1 MRVVPVLLVV
11 FIFTLNS
18 FGQDKKNA
26 YGREKNKVSQL
37 SNDSL
42 ENALKEVVVTGQYQP
57 QSLRNS
63 VYQTRIIT
71 AERIRLRA
79 ATNIQQVLNTELGF
93 RFSNDLTL
101 GTSDIQMMGMTGRN
115 VKILLDGVP
124 MVDRSDTRESL
135 NQIDIN
141 TVDHIEIVEGPLS
154 VSYGTDALAGVINII
169 TKSAAKKTLN
179 INARVQE
186 ETVGDTYSPFTK
198 DGSHLQH
205 VGAGWQN
212 KGWNILGGVTHNDFG
227 GFNVPGPLTTADEI
241 SANTNR
247 WKPKE
252 QWLANTKFGYA
263 KSNFNVWYRLDYV
276 DETIDSKGGYNPN
289 NFKATNQQYIT
300 HRYSQQLHGDY
311 SANDRLQLSGI
322 VGYSNLERA
331 TKTFVHDY
339 TNGSES
345 LSTGAGEQD
354 VSKFQSTNIRTTA
367 QYKLTDQ
374 LSFQPG
380 AEINLDNASGARI
393 KGSPSISDYAF
404 FISSELNLIKG
415 VTIRPGLRFISNSV
429 YDAPPVIPSI
439 NTKIRLNKLFDLRF
453 GYASGFRSPALRELY
468 YDFFDASHSIMGNE
482 HLKAEQSNSFT
493 GSLSMS
499 QTAADELRFRS
510 VLSAFYNNF
519 RNRIDYGI
527 YAADPTITTLINIA
541 KYKTTG
547 GTFENTLY
555 RRDWQFSVGFSYIG
569 TYNQYSESTEQY
581 GESPEFVWSPEV
593 NSNLTYTYRKTGTTA
608 NLAFKYTGRKPAYEL
623 ATLDNLEQLRLSRI
637 GAYTTA
643 DLMFTQRI
651 LESLSLNAG
660 VKNLFDTKM
669 LGNTALVTTAA
680 HSTGGNV
687 PLNYGRS
694 YILGLS
700 FNFNK

>member
-1 MRVVPVLLVV
+1 MKIILLLAAAFV
-11 FIFTLNS
+11 FTFNS
-18 FGQDKKNA
+18 YAQDKTAGSK
-26 YGREKNKVSQL
+26 RKT
-37 SNDSL
+37 DSL
-42 ENALKEVVVTGQYQP
+42 GNALKEVVVTGQYQP

-169 TKSAAKKTLN
+169 TKSGGNKKIN

-186 ETVGDTYSPFTK
+186 ETVGDSYSAFSK
-198 DGSHLQH
+198 DGSHIQH

-212 KGWNILGGVTHNDFG
+212 KGWNVLGGLSHNDFG
-227 GFNVPGPLTTADEI
+227 GFNVPGILAATEEI
-241 SANTNR
+241 AANTNR

-252 QWLANTKFGYA
+252 QWLANGRLGYV
-263 KSNFNVWYRLDYV
+263 KDNFNVWYRLDYI

-289 NFKATNQQYIT
+289 NFRATNQQYIT
-300 HRYSQQLHGDY
+300 NRYTQQLHGDY
-311 SANDRLQLSGI
+311 RVNDRLQLSGI
-322 VGYSNLERA
+322 VGYSNLKRT
-331 TKTFVHDY
+331 TKSIVHDY
-339 TNGSES
+339 STGAEE

-354 VSKFQSTNIRTTA
+354 ISKFRSANVRTTA
-367 QYKLTDQ
+367 RYKLSDQ
-374 LSFQPG
+374 VSFQPG
-380 AEINLDNASGARI
+380 MEINLDNADGARI
-393 KGSPSISDYAF
+393 KGSPSINDYAF
-404 FISSELNLIKG
+404 FVSSELNLIKD
-415 VTIRPGLRFISNSV
+415 VTIRPGLRFISNTV
-429 YDAPPVIPSI
+429 YDAPPVIPSL
-439 NTKIRLNKLFDLRF
+439 NTKIRFNDLFDLRF

-482 HLKAEQSNSFT
+482 NLKAEQSNSFT
-493 GSLSMS
+493 ASLSMS
-499 QTAADELRFRS
+499 ETASENLRFRS
-510 VLSAFYNNF
+510 VLSGFYNHF
-519 RNRIDYGI
+519 KNRIDYGLS
-527 YAADPTITTLINIA
+527 AENPTVTTLINIA

-555 RRDWQFSVGFSYIG
+555 LKDFQVSLGFSYIG
-569 TYNQYSESTEQY
+569 TYNQYSASAAQY
-581 GESPEFVWSPEV
+581 GESPEFVWSPEL
-593 NSNLTYTYRKTGTTA
+593 NSNITYTIIRTSTTA
-608 NLAFKYTGRKPAYEL
+608 NLAFKYTGKRPAYEL
-623 ATLDNLEQLRLSRI
+623 ASIDNLEQVRLSKI
-637 GAYTTA
+637 GSYSTA
-643 DLMFTQRI
+643 DLMFTQR
-651 LESLSLNAG
+651 LFSTLNLNAG
-660 VKNLFDTKM
+660 VKNLFDAKV
-669 LGNTALVTTAA
+669 LSNTAIATTGA
-680 HSTGGNV
+680 HSTGGMV

-694 YILGLS
+694 YIVGLS
-700 FNFNK
+700 FNWDK

>member
-1 MRVVPVLLVV
+1 MRIIVVLAALFV
-11 FIFTLNS
+11 FTVNS
-18 FGQDKKNA
+18 YAQDKSRN
-26 YGREKNKVSQL
+26 RL
-37 SNDSL
+37 RTTDSL
-42 ENALKEVVVTGQYQP
+42 GNALKEVVVTGQYQP

-169 TKSAAKKTLN
+169 TKSANKETIN
-179 INARVQE
+179 INARLQE
-186 ETVGDTYSPFTK
+186 ETVGDSYSPFTK
-198 DGSHLQH
+198 EGSHLQH

-212 KGWNILGGVTHNDFG
+212 KGWNVLGGLTHNDFG
-227 GFNVPGPLTTADEI
+227 GFNVPGALTTASDI
-241 SANTNR
+241 AANTNR

-252 QWLANTKFGYA
+252 QWLANTRFGYV
-263 KSNFNVWYRLDYV
+263 KNKFNIWYRLDYV
-276 DETIDSKGGYNPN
+276 DETIDSKGGYNTN

-300 HRYSQQLHGDY
+300 NRYSQQLHGDY
-311 SANDRLQLSGI
+311 AMNDRLQLSGI
-322 VGYSNLERA
+322 VGFSNLKRT
-331 TKTFVHDY
+331 TKTVVHDY
-339 TNGSES
+339 TTGDDE

-367 QYKLTDQ
+367 QYKLSD
-374 LSFQPG
+374 LVSFQPG
-380 AEINLDNASGARI
+380 LEINLDNASGARI
-393 KGSPSISDYAF
+393 LGSPSINDYAF
-404 FISSELNLIKG
+404 FISSELKLINN
-415 VTIRPGLRFISNSV
+415 VMIRPGLRFISNSV

-439 NTKIRLNKLFDLRF
+439 NMKIRLNDLLDLRF

-482 HLKAEQSNSFT
+482 NLKAEQSNSFT
-493 GSLSMS
+493 GSLSLS
-499 QTAADELRFRS
+499 ETATDDLRFRS
-510 VLSAFYNNF
+510 VLSGFYNHF
-519 RNRIDYGI
+519 RNRIDYGL
-527 YAADPTITTLINIA
+527 YAADPTITTLINVA
-541 KYKTTG
+541 KYKTAG

-555 RRDWQFSVGFSYIG
+555 LKNWQASLGFSYIG
-569 TYNQYSESTEQY
+569 TYNQYSESVEQY
-581 GESPEFVWSPEV
+581 GESPEFVWTPEV
-593 NSNLTYTYRKTGTTA
+593 NSNLTYSFRKTGTTA
-608 NLAFKYTGRKPAYEL
+608 NLAFKYTGRRPVYEL
-623 ATLDNLEQLRLSRI
+623 TTLDNLEQVRLAKI
-637 GAYTTA
+637 GSYTTA
-643 DLMFTQRI
+643 DLMFTQKI
-651 LESLSLNAG
+651 LDSLNLNAG

-669 LGNTALVTTAA
+669 LSNSAVVNTTA
-680 HSTGGNV
+680 HSSGGMV

-694 YILGLS
+694 YVLGLS

>member
-1 MRVVPVLLVV
+1 MKIVLLFAAA
-11 FIFTLNS
+11 FIFTFS
-18 FGQDKKNA
+18 TYAQDKTA
-26 YGREKNKVSQL
+26 AGRPKT
-37 SNDSL
+37 DSL
-42 ENALKEVVVTGQYQP
+42 GNALKEVVVTGQYQP

-169 TKSAAKKTLN
+169 TKSGGNKKIN

-186 ETVGDTYSPFTK
+186 ETVGDSYSAFSK
-198 DGSHLQH
+198 DGSHTQH

-212 KGWNILGGVTHNDFG
+212 KGWNVLGGLSHNDFG
-227 GFNVPGPLTTADEI
+227 GYNVPGVLATTEEI
-241 SANTNR
+241 AANTNR

-252 QWLANTKFGYA
+252 QWLANGRLGYV
-263 KSNFNVWYRLDYV
+263 KENFNVWYRLDYI

-300 HRYSQQLHGDY
+300 NRYTQQLHGDY
-311 SANDRLQLSGI
+311 RVNDRLQLSGI
-322 VGYSNLERA
+322 VGYSNLKRT
-331 TKTFVHDY
+331 TKSIVHDY
-339 TNGSES
+339 STGAEE

-354 VSKFQSTNIRTTA
+354 ISKFRSANIRTTA
-367 QYKLTDQ
+367 QYKLSDQ
-374 LSFQPG
+374 VSFQPG
-380 AEINLDNASGARI
+380 VEINLDNADGARI
-393 KGSPSISDYAF
+393 KGSPSINDYAF
-404 FISSELNLIKG
+404 FISSELNLIKN
-415 VTIRPGLRFISNSV
+415 VTIRPGLRFINNSV
-429 YDAPPVIPSI
+429 YDAPPVIPSL
-439 NTKIRLNKLFDLRF
+439 NTKIRLNDLFDLRF

-482 HLKAEQSNSFT
+482 NLKAEQSNSFT
-493 GSLSMS
+493 ASLSMS
-499 QTAADELRFRS
+499 ETASENLRFRS
-510 VLSAFYNNF
+510 VLSGFYNHF
-519 RNRIDYGI
+519 KNRIDYGLS
-527 YAADPTITTLINIA
+527 AENPTITTLINIA

-555 RRDWQFSVGFSYIG
+555 LKDFQVSLGFSYIG
-569 TYNQYSESTEQY
+569 TYNQYSESAAQY

-593 NSNLTYTYRKTGTTA
+593 NSNITYTIVKTGTTA
-608 NLAFKYTGRKPAYEL
+608 NLAFKYTGKRPAYEL
-623 ATLDNLEQLRLSRI
+623 AGTDNLEQVRLTKI
-637 GAYTTA
+637 GSYSTA
-643 DLMFTQRI
+643 DLMFTQR
-651 LESLSLNAG
+651 LFSTLNLNAG
-660 VKNLFDTKM
+660 VKNLFDIKV
-669 LGNTALVTTAA
+669 LSNTATTTTGA
-680 HSTGGNV
+680 HSTGGMV

-694 YILGLS
+694 YIVGLS
-700 FNFNK
+700 FNWDK